1 VSAGAAA
8 RFDAEPA
15 VGRESL
21 RGLLADLHAHRVATM
36 RPEELAVNINQRQ
49 WLVDTA
55 DRSHFVKVGD
65 LVAPFSLPEV
75 QGRTV
80 TLDALLSQGPAVL
93 IFFRFAGCPACNIAL
108 PYYQRQLYPSL
119 HKAGVSL
126 VAISPQIPQRLL
138 DIKQRHNLPFAVAS
152 DIGNELARRFGI
164 LYSFDEPSRRAAL
177 AKGIAIDEITGTGT
191 WELPMPAALVI
202 DRARV
207 VRFADVAPDW
217 LVRTEAGAI
226 IEAVRSLN
234 VNA

>member
-1 VSAGAAA
+1 VSARAAA
-8 RFDAEPA
+8 RLEAEPA
-15 VGRESL
+15 IRRETL

-36 RPEELAVNINQRQ
+36 RAEELAVNINQRQ
-49 WLVDTA
+49 LLVDTA

-65 LVAPFSLPEV
+65 IVAPFSLPEV
-75 QGRTV
+75 QGGTV
-80 TLDALLSQGPAVL
+80 TLDALLAQGPAIL

-119 HKAGVSL
+119 QGTGASL
-126 VAISPQIPQRLL
+126 VAISPQIPARLL

-152 DIGNELARRFGI
+152 DLGNELARSFGI
-164 LYSFDEPSRRAAL
+164 LYSFDEPSRQAAL
-177 AKGIAIDEITGTGT
+177 AKGHAIGEVTGTGT

-207 VRFADVAPDW
+207 VRFADVSPDW
-217 LVRTEAGAI
+217 LVRTEADAI
-226 IEAVRSLN
+226 IDAVRSLN